1 METNTSLKAGT
12 ATGTIFSIV
21 PNLLSEDILRTILLA
36 VLGAVASFMVT
47 LLLKWLTRS
56 KKK

>member
-12 ATGTIFSIV
+12 ASGTILSVI
-21 PNLLSEDILRTILLA
+21 PNLISEDIIRTVLLA
-36 VLGAVASFMVT
+36 VLGATVSFVAT

-56 KKK
+56 KRK